1 MTTNIN
7 TVGGAFRPKKRYLI
21 SVSHGTYGH
30 DDDAYGAMLVAN
42 GILAKGLDVTLLLRE
57 DGVYMAVKGQD
68 PNEIGQENNL
78 KQLAD
83 FLDLGGQLI
92 VLGPS
97 TDARALDKDELI
109 DGIMIIGNKDL
120 VKVLEEHDFCITF

>member
-1 MTTNIN
+1 MTTNLN